1 MNDTITS
8 STTHIQAVGY
18 DILTPILQALFGG
31 NGVVG
36 GLASAGFLHFL
47 GSVWGVLVVLSFLV
61 SFVMLA
67 LYIYASIETEKL
79 EEHENEHLKAEEQA
93 YIMTLNGHAKNNRFA
108 NLQKHTESN
117 NPNDWKLAIIEAD
130 IILDDVLKRQ
140 GYAGATLGERL
151 KSISPSSLQSLDDA
165 WQAHKVRNN
174 IAHAGAD
181 FVLTNKIAR
190 ETVMQYERVLTELG
204 VERGEGGH

>member
-8 STTHIQAVGY
+8 TTTHIQTVGY
-18 DILTPILQALFGG
+18 DILTPLLQALFGG
-31 NGVVG
+31 GGVAG
-36 GLASAGFLHFL
+36 GLMSPGFLHFL
-47 GSVWGVLVVLSFLV
+47 GSLWTVFVILSFTV
-61 SFVMLA
+61 SFIMLA
-67 LYIYASIETEKL
+67 LYIYAAIETEKL
-79 EEHENEHLKAEEQA
+79 EEHEHEHLAAEEEA
-93 YIMTLNGHAKNNRFA
+93 YIMSQNGHAKSNRFA
-108 NLQKHTESN
+108 DLQTHIASD

-151 KSISPSSLQSLDDA
+151 KSISPSALQSLDDA

-181 FVLTNKIAR
+181 FVLTHKIAR
-190 ETVMQYERVLTELG
+190 ETVQQYERVLTELG
-204 VERGEGGH
+204 VEKGGDQH